1 MGGGDGGARVGV
13 RWVKRTEAGEDG
25 PESGKSSRRVDGVI
39 LGPGPLS
46 YLVLLL
52 PPGGGVVGLRNEGPH
67 GGEISLQVG
76 NYPPP
81 RGVEVRTCLIRN

>member
-52 PPGGGVVGLRNEGPH
+52 LPGGGVVGLCDERPH
-67 GGEISLQVG
+67 GEISLQVVI
-76 NYPPP
+76 YPPP